1 MFAVVYVRAEII
13 GKLPSGQKRVHRLA
27 NGADGISFY
36 TDNKSIVYDEA
47 LCRVRRRE
55 EKRFVASQECGER
68 DCPLYGGAC
77 GMNAEGA
84 PLVKCG
90 KWPKEGSSL

>member
-1 MFAVVYVRAEII
+1 MIYVRAEII
-13 GKLPSGQKRVHRLA
+13 GTLPSGQKRVHLLA
-27 NGADGISFY
+27 SGADGISFY
-36 TDNKSIVYDEA
+36 TDDKSIVYAETPCPVMYEEGRQSAA
-47 LCRVRRRE
+47 L
-55 EKRFVASQECGER
+55 QECGER

-90 KWPKEGSSL
+90 KWPKEGGSL